1 MCRVWQQGDLPST
14 MQEFLVA
21 VPACALGAAEPVAA
35 SLWGSERCW
44 LLTLTG
50 READAGSAFPCTI
63 VLSLAAAECVCWTV
77 TGAMAAADTAIT
89 ASAFTASALS
99 FMLACSCTARGAPG
113 SVLGERG
120 SCMLLCAL
128 LAAAYEAAASC
139 MAAAFPALTFE
150 AAAPAPLSPRSCA
163 CVACLPGPASCPVSD
178 A

>member
-21 VPACALGAAEPVAA
+21 VPACALGAAEPAAA

-77 TGAMAAADTAIT
+77 TGAMAAADAAIT